1 MRTLALLSIGL
12 AALSLFIAYV
22 LGASLIW
29 ALVIAAVGILWLMGA
44 WRDWNG
50 AASVGLIA
58 FVSAAAFGIWQGLP
72 ASWMLVSTILTL
84 AAWDLDGFALRLQE
98 AGHVQGE
105 LALKRSHLERLLI
118 VAGLGLLLGGMALGV
133 RFHLGF
139 WWDLVL
145 GLLVM
150 ICLSQVFRLMRREAD

>member
-29 ALVIAAVGILWLMGA
+29 ALVVAAVGILWLMGA

-58 FVSAAAFGIWQGLP
+58 FVSAAGFGIWQGLP
-72 ASWMLVSTILTL
+72 AGWMLVSMILAL
-84 AAWDLDGFALRLQE
+84 VAWDLDGSASRLRE

-105 LALKRSHLERLLI
+105 LALKRAHLERLLI
-118 VAGLGLLLGGMALGV
+118 VAGLGLLLGGVALGV
-133 RFHLGF
+133 RVHLGF

-145 GLLVM
+145 GVLAIV
-150 ICLSQVFRLMRREAD
+150 CLSQVFRLMRRETD